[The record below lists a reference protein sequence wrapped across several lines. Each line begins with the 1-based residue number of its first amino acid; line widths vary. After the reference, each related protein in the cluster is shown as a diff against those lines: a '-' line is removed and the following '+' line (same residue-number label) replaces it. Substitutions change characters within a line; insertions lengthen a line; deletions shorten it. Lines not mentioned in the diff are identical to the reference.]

1 MSGTVFKRCGCIGQ
15 ITTKDGRTVKGQ
27 LGSSCPLLR
36 RKSGTW
42 NPRHGTW
49 GFQLQVPGTNPTTRV
64 HLRQSGHTTNDKA
77 QDVLDAVEALLA
89 LADAADKPQETR
101 VAIAELIRPALKAR
115 TRLPDADEI
124 RRAIAL
130 GRPVGEHPT
139 VEQFLNG
146 WIERKKN
153 LKPNGE
159 RAYRQQIE
167 GHLIPRLGHHRLDRL
182 NGTHVQEALDAIL
195 EESAVIADQNA
206 QRRAVLDESK
216 AAWREHRS
224 DDARRARAL
233 LKQMPPFR
241 RTQAAATVQRIRAC
255 LRSALSDAIKQNLGV
270 TENAAKHVYLAS
282 GRAPK
287 PRSWTEAR
295 VAAWR
300 ETGIVPFPVMVWT
313 ADQTSV
319 FLKAAK
325 KHAYYALFLTVAYTG
340 LRRGEVCAL
349 RWADIDFATGRI
361 EIVQQLVQHGWA
373 TEIQDETKTTNGDRV
388 IIAVEAVLRALA
400 RRRKTQAEQKQA
412 AGKDWTETGLVF
424 TTETGE
430 PIHPS
435 TATDALR
442 DIADR
447 AGLPPIRLHDLRHGT
462 ATHALTAG
470 VDMKT
475 VSDLLG
481 HSSITITADT
491 YTSVVDELKRA
502 AADKIADQLALDEE
516 DEEDQDDEDVVQIQS
531 DAA

>member
-1 MSGTVFKRCGCIGQ
+1 MSGTVYKRCGCVGE
-15 ITTKDGRTVKGQ
+15 ITTKDGRTVTGQ
-27 LGSSCPLLR
+27 LGSSCPQLR
-36 RKSGTW
+36 RKGGTW

-49 GFQLQVPGTNPTTRV
+49 GFQLQVKGTNATQRV
-64 HLRQSGHTTNDKA
+64 HLRQSGHTTSDQA
-77 QDVLDAVEALLA
+77 ETVLKQIEALLD
-89 LADAADKPQETR
+89 LAEAADDPQATR
-101 VAIAELIRPALKAR
+101 VAIAELIRPALKDR
-115 TRLPDADEI
+115 KLLPNPDEI
-124 RRAIAL
+124 RRAIGL
-130 GRPVGEHPT
+130 GRPVDAHPT
-139 VEQFLNG
+139 VEQFLRE

-153 LKPNGE
+153 LKPNGD

-167 GHLIPRLGHHRLDRL
+167 SHLIPRLGHHRLDRL

-206 QRRAVLDESK
+206 QRRAVLAESK

-233 LKQMPPFR
+233 LKEMPPFR
-241 RTQAAATVQRIRAC
+241 RTQAPATIQRIRAC

-270 TENAAKHVYLAS
+270 TSNAAKHVYLAS

-287 PRSWTEAR
+287 PRSWTDAR
-295 VAAWR
+295 VEQWKQ
-300 ETGIVPFPVMVWT
+300 TGHVPFPVMVWT
-313 ADQTSV
+313 AGHTTT

-325 KHAYYALFLTVAYTG
+325 SHPYYALFLTVAYTG

-349 RWADIDFATGRI
+349 RWSDIDFTTGRI
-361 EIVQQLVQHGWA
+361 EIVQQLIQHGWA
-373 TEIQDETKTTNGDRV
+373 TEIQDETKTTTGDRIV
-388 IIAVEAVLRALA
+388 IAVEPVRRALA
-400 RRRKTQAEQKQA
+400 KLRKTQQNQKQA
-412 AGKDWTETGLVF
+412 AGERWIETGLVF
-424 TTETGE
+424 TTETGT

-442 DIADR
+442 EIAAR

-475 VSDLLG
+475 VSDMLG
-481 HSSITITADT
+481 HSTITITADT

-502 AADKIADQLALDEE
+502 AADKIADQLALDDE
-516 DEEDQDDEDVVQIQS
+516 DEDDDRAQPN
-531 DAA
+531 AA

>member
-1 MSGTVFKRCGCIGQ
+1 MSGTVFKRCGCVGE
-15 ITTKDGRTVKGQ
+15 ITTKDGRTIKGQ
-27 LGSSCPLLR
+27 LGSTCPQLR
-36 RKSGTW
+36 RKGGTW

-49 GFQLQVPGTNPTTRV
+49 GFQLQVKGTNTTQRV
-64 HLRQSGHTTNDKA
+64 HLRQSGHTTSDQAETMLK
-77 QDVLDAVEALLA
+77 QVETLLD
-89 LADAADKPQETR
+89 LADAADDPQQTR
-101 VAIAELIRPALKAR
+101 VAIAELIRPALKDR
-115 TRLPDADEI
+115 TGLPDADEI
-124 RRAIAL
+124 RRTIGL
-130 GRPVGEHPT
+130 GRPVDEHPT
-139 VEQFLNG
+139 VEQFLRE

-153 LKPNGE
+153 LKANGD

-167 GHLIPRLGHHRLDRL
+167 THLIPRLGQYRLDRL

-206 QRRAVLDESK
+206 QRRAVLAESK

-233 LKQMPPFR
+233 LKEMPPFR
-241 RTQAAATVQRIRAC
+241 RTQAPATIQRIRAC

-270 TENAAKHVYLAS
+270 TSNAAKHVYLAS

-287 PRSWTEAR
+287 PRSWTDAR
-295 VAAWR
+295 VEQWR
-300 ETGIVPFPVMVWT
+300 ETGTVPFPVMVWT
-313 ADQTSV
+313 AEQTTT

-325 KHAYYALFLTVAYTG
+325 PHPYYALFLTVAYTG

-361 EIVQQLVQHGWA
+361 EIVQQLIQHGWA
-373 TEIQDETKTTNGDRV
+373 TEIQDETKTTSGDRV
-388 IIAVEAVLRALA
+388 VIAVDPVRRALA
-400 RRRKTQAEQKQA
+400 KLRKTRQHQKQA
-412 AGKDWTETGLVF
+412 AGSAWVETGLVF
-424 TTETGE
+424 TTATGT

-435 TATDALR
+435 TATDAQR
-442 DIADR
+442 EIAQQT
-447 AGLPPIRLHDLRHGT
+447 GLPPIRLHDLRHGT

-475 VSDLLG
+475 VSDMLG

-502 AADKIADQLALDEE
+502 AADKIADQLALE
-516 DEEDQDDEDVVQIQS
+516 DDEHEDDEYGEP